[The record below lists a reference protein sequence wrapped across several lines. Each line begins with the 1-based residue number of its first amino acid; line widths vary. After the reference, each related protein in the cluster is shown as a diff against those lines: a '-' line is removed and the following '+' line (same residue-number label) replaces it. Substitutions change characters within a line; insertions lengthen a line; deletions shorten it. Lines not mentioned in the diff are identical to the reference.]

1 MRRHLI
7 LSRVYYLLELII
19 LIPCLPFLIIA
30 GKKLRKRI
38 TRLTAYSDFLS
49 FTNSNATQKLLIIG
63 ESTAAGVGASD
74 QSQTFAAHTFNLLQ
88 RDYHIYNI
96 GKNGL
101 KASSLSWLFQKN
113 TQRLPNQFDQAVI
126 LIGANDCFQF
136 SSPQKFSK
144 GLQDSI
150 DHLHEHGCRSITFPL
165 IPPVH
170 QFPAIPPLLQFFLGI
185 HRQVLI
191 HQMIY
196 IANRN
201 KSVIYIHQNE
211 KYPADFFAKDG
222 IHPSDFGYQKMS
234 EVVAATIIKAKEK
247 DSQT

>member
-1 MRRHLI
+1 M
-7 LSRVYYLLELII
+7 
-19 LIPCLPFLIIA
+19 
-30 GKKLRKRI
+30 
-38 TRLTAYSDFLS
+38 RLTAYSDFLS
-49 FTNSNATQKLLIIG
+49 FTNSNATQNLLIIG

-74 QSQTFAAHTFNLLQ
+74 QNQTFAAHTFNLLQ

-101 KASSLSWLFQKN
+101 KANALNLLFQNNAHK
-113 TQRLPNQFDQAVI
+113 LPKQFDKAVI

-144 GLQDSI
+144 GLDQCI
-150 DHLHEHGCRSITFPL
+150 NHLHVIGCQLIIIPL

-170 QFPAIPPLLQFFLGI
+170 QFPAIPTILQFFLGI

-191 HQMIY
+191 HQMMY
-196 IANRN
+196 IASRN
-201 KSVIYIHQNE
+201 KSVVYIHQNE
-211 KYPADFFAKDG
+211 QYASDFFAKDG
-222 IHPSDFGYQKMS
+222 IHPSDLGYQKMS
-234 EVVAATIIKAKEK
+234 EIVAATIIKTKEK